1 MSWRS
6 VFGLD
11 GVEFVIF
18 WAVSVMVSL
27 TLGVLA
33 DSPELSFLLL
43 AVAGVA
49 YAVLRRR
56 ALRNL
61 PDQVTG
67 QFGDLVAQLQD
78 DQQASTEYF
87 ERKIAELEE
96 RVDFAE
102 RLLAR
107 GQDERLEVGHKT
119 RDAGLGRE

>member
-6 VFGLD
+6 VLGLD

-18 WAVSVMVSL
+18 WAVSIMVSL

-33 DSPELSFLLL
+33 DSPEFTFLLL

-67 QFGDLVAQLQD
+67 QLGNLVAQLQD
-78 DQQASTEYF
+78 DQQASAEYF

-96 RVDFAE
+96 RLDFTE

-107 GQDERLEVGHKT
+107 GQDERLKAEN
-119 RDAGLGRE
+119 

>member
-18 WAVSVMVSL
+18 WAVSIMVSL

-33 DSPELSFLLL
+33 DTPEISFLLL
-43 AVAGVA
+43 AVAGVV
-49 YAVLRRR
+49 YVVLRRR

-61 PDQVTG
+61 PSQVTG
-67 QFGDLVAQLQD
+67 QVGDLVAQLQD
-78 DQQASTEYF
+78 DQQATADYF

-96 RVDFAE
+96 RLDFTE
-102 RLLAR
+102 RMLSR
-107 GQDERLEVGHKT
+107 GEDERLKAEH
-119 RDAGLGRE
+119 

>member
-18 WAVSVMVSL
+18 WAVSLMVAL

-33 DSPELSFLLL
+33 DMPELTFLLL

-49 YAVLRRR
+49 YAFLRRR
-56 ALRNL
+56 ALKQL
-61 PDQVTG
+61 PDHVTG
-67 QFGDLVAQLQD
+67 RVGDLVAQLQD
-78 DQQASTEYF
+78 DQQASVEYF

-102 RLLAR
+102 RMLAA
-107 GQDERLEVGHKT
+107 KT
-119 RDAGLGRE
+119 AGRIDG

>member
-18 WAVSVMVSL
+18 WAVSIMVGL
-27 TLGVLA
+27 TIGVLL
-33 DSPELSFLLL
+33 DMPEITFLLL

-49 YAVLRRR
+49 YAFLRRR
-56 ALRNL
+56 ALKQL
-61 PDQVTG
+61 PDQVSG
-67 QFGDLVAQLQD
+67 RLGEHVAQLQE
-78 DQQASTEYF
+78 DQQAATDYF

-96 RVDFAE
+96 RLDFAE

-107 GQDERLEVGHKT
+107 GQDERLKAEN
-119 RDAGLGRE
+119 

>member
-18 WAVSVMVSL
+18 WAVSIMVSL

-33 DSPELSFLLL
+33 DTPEISFLLL
-43 AVAGVA
+43 AVAGVV
-49 YAVLRRR
+49 YVVLRRR

-61 PDQVTG
+61 PSQVTG
-67 QFGDLVAQLQD
+67 QVGDLVAQLQD
-78 DQQASTEYF
+78 DQQATADYF

-96 RVDFAE
+96 RLDFTE
-102 RLLAR
+102 RMLSEKSA
-107 GQDERLEVGHKT
+107 GRLDG
-119 RDAGLGRE
+119 

>member
-6 VFGLD
+6 VLGLD

-18 WAVSVMVSL
+18 WAVSIMVSL

-33 DSPELSFLLL
+33 ESPELTFLLL
-43 AVAGVA
+43 AVAGVV

-56 ALRNL
+56 ALSNL

-67 QFGDLVAQLQD
+67 QLGNLVAQLQD
-78 DQQASTEYF
+78 DQQASADYF

-96 RVDFAE
+96 RLDFTE
-102 RLLAR
+102 RLLAEKSA
-107 GQDERLEVGHKT
+107 GRLDG
-119 RDAGLGRE
+119 